1 MVMMHQFLDGV
12 VAPDLVCNV
21 DGDQGLPGLMIGG
34 REEEL
39 ETTGSG
45 GEIIGPLRG

>member
-21 DGDQGLPGLMIGG
+21 DGDQALQGLIIGG
-34 REEEL
+34 REKELGAARSGEE
-39 ETTGSG
+39 
-45 GEIIGPLRG
+45 IRR